1 MNIKLKKIK
10 PDIKTSLIVIIIVSL
25 VTTGL
30 MFYLSPGSLKVFME
44 FVIDSPS
51 LFILNYLPILL
62 LMLML
67 YFISGNC
74 IFASGIPFMI
84 FTAEAFT
91 NRTKSTLRQD
101 PLVPSD
107 LSVITEVKSILQN
120 YDKIYMILA
129 IAAVLITL
137 AIIAL
142 AFLFFKKSDKLTVKK
157 RILGAGGCIACFVIM
172 FSTAYSNTE
181 LYNSYAVDGNIYF
194 KVNQYI
200 SKGFLYSFIYDINN
214 LKVEKPSSYNPE
226 AFNAID
232 DTAES
237 TELNDISK
245 PNIVMIMSEAFSD
258 ISNSESINFDEYGD
272 PLEFYNQFINR
283 DDIISGHIVVPNF
296 GGGTSD
302 TEFDVLTGC
311 STKYIDSSQV
321 SYNFIRKPIE
331 AMPRLLKNIGYDT
344 LAIHPGYGWFYNRTN
359 VYKNMGFDDFIYLEE
374 DFEPSTQNKGGYI
387 SDEVTT
393 QSIIDNFENHVKNND
408 DPIFEFCVTIQNHGP
423 YEEKYENLKTN
434 FSTYIQLTDDEKAIY
449 SGYFQGIYDADAQIE
464 TLVNYFESIDEPVV
478 LIFFGDHLPGFSN
491 GMSYFS
497 QFRPDIDLNGNQWQQ
512 MKAYETPFFIWAND
526 VALKTTNFSENAKNI
541 KMPVNDI
548 ISSFYLGTTVMEL
561 LDMGNISPLFGFVNE
576 LRGSLPVASSNVYM
590 YPDGTLSDTIDE
602 SKAADIQK
610 YKEWIYYKLF
620 DDEISTP

>member
-30 MFYLSPGSLKVFME
+30 MFYLSPGSLKVFMG

-84 FTAEAFT
+84 FTAAAFA

-283 DDIISGHIVVPNF
+283 DDVISGHIVVPNF

-321 SYNFIRKPIE
+321 SYNFIRKPME
-331 AMPRLLKNIGYDT
+331 AMPGLLKNIGYDT

-374 DFEPSTQNKGGYI
+374 DFDPSTQNKGGYI

-408 DPIFEFCVTIQNHGP
+408 DPLFEFCVTIQNHGP

-434 FSTYIQLTDDEKAIY
+434 FSTDIQLTDDEKAIY
-449 SGYFQGIYDADAQIE
+449 SGYFQGIDDADAQIE

-478 LIFFGDHLPGFSN
+478 LVFFGDHLPGFSN

-602 SKAADIQK
+602 SKTADIQK

>member
-30 MFYLSPGSLKVFME
+30 MFYLSPGSLKVFMG

-84 FTAEAFT
+84 FTAAAFA

-237 TELNDISK
+237 T
-245 PNIVMIMSEAFSD
+245 
-258 ISNSESINFDEYGD
+258 
-272 PLEFYNQFINR
+272 
-283 DDIISGHIVVPNF
+283 
-296 GGGTSD
+296 
-302 TEFDVLTGC
+302 
-311 STKYIDSSQV
+311 
-321 SYNFIRKPIE
+321 
-331 AMPRLLKNIGYDT
+331 
-344 LAIHPGYGWFYNRTN
+344 
-359 VYKNMGFDDFIYLEE
+359 
-374 DFEPSTQNKGGYI
+374 
-387 SDEVTT
+387 
-393 QSIIDNFENHVKNND
+393 
-408 DPIFEFCVTIQNHGP
+408 
-423 YEEKYENLKTN
+423 
-434 FSTYIQLTDDEKAIY
+434 
-449 SGYFQGIYDADAQIE
+449 
-464 TLVNYFESIDEPVV
+464 
-478 LIFFGDHLPGFSN
+478 
-491 GMSYFS
+491 
-497 QFRPDIDLNGNQWQQ
+497 
-512 MKAYETPFFIWAND
+512 
-526 VALKTTNFSENAKNI
+526 
-541 KMPVNDI
+541 
-548 ISSFYLGTTVMEL
+548 
-561 LDMGNISPLFGFVNE
+561 
-576 LRGSLPVASSNVYM
+576 
-590 YPDGTLSDTIDE
+590 
-602 SKAADIQK
+602 
-610 YKEWIYYKLF
+610 
-620 DDEISTP
+620 

>member
-30 MFYLSPGSLKVFME
+30 MFYLSPGSLKVFMG

-84 FTAEAFT
+84 FTAAAFA

-258 ISNSESINFDEYGD
+258 ISNSESINFDDYGD

-283 DDIISGHIVVPNF
+283 DDVISGHIVVPNF

-321 SYNFIRKPIE
+321 SYNFIRKPME

-374 DFEPSTQNKGGYI
+374 DFDPSTQNKGGYI

-408 DPIFEFCVTIQNHGP
+408 DPLFEFCVTIQNHGP

-434 FSTYIQLTDDEKAIY
+434 FSTDIQLTDDEKAIY
-449 SGYFQGIYDADAQIE
+449 SGYFQGIDDADAQIE

-478 LIFFGDHLPGFSN
+478 LVFFGDHLPGFSN

-602 SKAADIQK
+602 SKTADIQK